1 MSNVNMR
8 PAFERD
14 NVAIAFAVD
23 QNYVPYLKYAIKSVV
38 ANCKRGNLDII
49 VLHTGELD
57 ARAITG
63 YFKGK
68 PNLSIRFMDIS
79 DIVQREIA
87 PYFVQAN
94 HLTMAATYRLFLP
107 NLLPNYDKVIWLDTD
122 IVVTGDIAEL
132 FGTELGDCWLG
143 AVVDVGLENGLSHES
158 AAWRRERGL
167 RWAKKY
173 NFEPWEGYFNSG
185 VLLMNLAALREANV
199 RKRLIEIAVDPYS
212 ELLDQDALNV
222 VCRGHV
228 KYLDSRWNFQ
238 VFENCGREM
247 GEACIVHFV
256 GQDKPW
262 NSLKPDFSELWWD
275 YVDDE
280 DTLPLFKRGLE
291 LCAKRHKKEL
301 AALDEYYC
309 KKLREMKHSVSY
321 KLGRA
326 LTKPFRAIFV
336 QFRRAGVAVPG

>member
-1 MSNVNMR
+1 MK
-8 PAFERD
+8 PAFEKD
-14 NVAIAFAVD
+14 NIAIAFAVD

-49 VLHTGELD
+49 VLHAGELD
-57 ARAITG
+57 ARAISE

-68 PNLSIRFMDIS
+68 PNLSIRYMDIS

-107 NLLPNYDKVIWLDTD
+107 NLLPNYDKVIWLDID

-132 FGTELGDCWLG
+132 FGTELGDCWFG
-143 AVVDVGLENGLSHES
+143 AVVDVALENGLSHES
-158 AAWRRERGL
+158 AAWRRERGQL
-167 RWAKKY
+167 WAKKY

-228 KYLDSRWNFQ
+228 KYLEKRWNFQ
-238 VFENCGREM
+238 AQSGSGWVEDGV
-247 GEACIVHFV
+247 GIVHFV
-256 GQDKPW
+256 GPDKPW
-262 NSLKPDFSELWWD
+262 SWAETE
-275 YVDDE
+275 YVDLLRKWWGYVDAE
-280 DTLPLFKRGLE
+280 DAPVLFRKAIE
-291 LCAKRHKKEL
+291 LADKRHKREL
-301 AALDEYYC
+301 AAVDEYYC

-326 LTKPFRAIFV
+326 LTKPFRAIF
-336 QFRRAGVAVPG
+336 RED

>member
-1 MSNVNMR
+1 MSNLNIR

-14 NVAIAFAVD
+14 NIAIAFAVD

-49 VLHTGELD
+49 VLHAGELD

-87 PYFVQAN
+87 PYFVGRGY
-94 HLTMAATYRLFLP
+94 LTMATTYRLFLP
-107 NLLPNYDKVIWLDTD
+107 NLLPNYDKVIWLDID

-132 FGTELGDCWLG
+132 FGTELGDCWFG
-143 AVVDVGLENGLSHES
+143 AVVDVALENGLSNES
-158 AAWRRERGL
+158 AAFRREKGPL
-167 RWAKKY
+167 WAKKY
-173 NFEPWEGYFNSG
+173 NFEPWEGYFNAG

-199 RKRLIEIAVDPYS
+199 RKHLIEIAVDPYS

-222 VCRGHV
+222 VCRGRV
-228 KYLDSRWNFQ
+228 KYLEKRWNFQ
-238 VFENCGREM
+238 AQSGSGWVVDGV
-247 GEACIVHFV
+247 GIVHFV
-256 GQDKPW
+256 GPDKPW
-262 NSLKPDFSELWWD
+262 SWAATE
-275 YVDDE
+275 YVDLLLKWWSYVDAE
-280 DTLPLFKRGLE
+280 EVPKLLKIALE
-291 LCAKRHKKEL
+291 SVDKRHKREL

-321 KLGRA
+321 RLGRA
-326 LTKPFRAIFV
+326 LTKPFRDIF
-336 QFRRAGVAVPG
+336 GKC